1 MSYMQYYHKEKP
13 GASFIGAKF
22 LRDRFRLT
30 VGDGIQTLYSLPD
43 FKKVITFRVLLICES
58 SKSKGDPR
66 CKPSYIIDMK
76 IRLDHK
82 TLHAVVILIL

>member
-30 VGDGIQTLYSLPD
+30 VGDGISMFFD
-43 FKKVITFRVLLICES
+43 FKKVITFLVSLICEPAS
-58 SKSKGDPR
+58 YASQAESKGDPR
-66 CKPSYIIDMK
+66 CEPSYIVDMK
-76 IRLDHK
+76 IITKHY
-82 TLHAVVILIL
+82 AQ